1 MAVVVTLTDSQMAVA
16 TKEAERRIEQSRNS
30 TNRTFTGITV
40 TKELN
45 EKVHLLGA
53 VSELAVSLYLKL
65 PWTGKNNFGASD
77 VDGYEVRSTQRK
89 DGKDYY
95 LYVREYDKNAIYI
108 FCVVDGPQVV
118 IAGWATA
125 TDVRTKGRLLYED
138 NQCYGLPR
146 KELYPM
152 ETLR

>member
-1 MAVVVTLTDSQMAVA
+1 MPLVTLTDCQMAVA
-16 TKEAERRIEQSRNS
+16 TKEAERRIESSRNQ

-45 EKVHLLGA
+45 EKIHLLGA
-53 VSELAVSLYLKL
+53 VSELAVSLYLRL
-65 PWTGKNNFGASD
+65 PWTGKGNLGASD
-77 VDGYEVRSTQRK
+77 VDGYEVRSSQRK
-89 DGKDYY
+89 EGKDYY
-95 LYVREYDKNAIYI
+95 LYVREYDKNAVYI

-125 TDVRTKGRLLYED
+125 ADVKTKGRLLYED
-138 NQCYGLPR
+138 NQCYGLLR

>member
-1 MAVVVTLTDSQMAVA
+1 MPLVTLTDCQMAVA
-16 TKEAERRIEQSRNS
+16 TKEAERRIESSRNQ

-45 EKVHLLGA
+45 EKIHLLGA
-53 VSELAVSLYLKL
+53 VSELAVSLYLRL
-65 PWTGKNNFGASD
+65 PWTGKGNLGASD
-77 VDGYEVRSTQRK
+77 VDGYEVRSSQRK
-89 DGKDYY
+89 EGKDYY
-95 LYVREYDKNAIYI
+95 LYVREYDKDAVYI

-125 TDVRTKGRLLYED
+125 ADVRTKGRLLYED
-138 NQCYGLPR
+138 NQCYGLLR
-146 KELYPM
+146 KDLYPM

>member
-1 MAVVVTLTDSQMAVA
+1 MAAVVRLTDSQMAVA
-16 TKEAERRIEQSRNS
+16 IKEAERRIESSRNQ

-45 EKVHLLGA
+45 EKIHVLGA
-53 VSELAVSLYLKL
+53 VSELAVSLYLRL
-65 PWTGKNNFGASD
+65 PWTGKGNLGASD
-77 VDGYEVRSTQRK
+77 VDGYEVRSSQRK
-89 DGKDYY
+89 EGKDYY
-95 LYVREYDKNAIYI
+95 LYVREYDKDAVYI

-146 KELYPM
+146 KDLYPM

>member
-1 MAVVVTLTDSQMAVA
+1 MPLVTLTDCQMAVA
-16 TKEAERRIEQSRNS
+16 TKEAERRIESSRNQ

-45 EKVHLLGA
+45 EKIHLLGA
-53 VSELAVSLYLKL
+53 VSELAVSLYLRL
-65 PWTGKNNFGASD
+65 PWTGKGNLGASD
-77 VDGYEVRSTQRK
+77 VDGYEVRSSQRK
-89 DGKDYY
+89 EGKDYY
-95 LYVREYDKNAIYI
+95 LYVREYDKDAVYI

-125 TDVRTKGRLLYED
+125 ADVRTKGRLLYED

-146 KELYPM
+146 KDLYPM

>member
-1 MAVVVTLTDSQMAVA
+1 MPLVTLTDCQMAVA
-16 TKEAERRIEQSRNS
+16 TKEAERRIESSRNQ

-45 EKVHLLGA
+45 EKIHLLGA
-53 VSELAVSLYLKL
+53 VSELAVSLYLRL
-65 PWTGKNNFGASD
+65 PWTGKGNLGASD
-77 VDGYEVRSTQRK
+77 VDGYEVRSSQRK
-89 DGKDYY
+89 EGKDYY

-138 NQCYGLPR
+138 NQCYGLLR
-146 KELYPM
+146 KDLYPM

>member
-1 MAVVVTLTDSQMAVA
+1 MPLVTLTDCQMAVA
-16 TKEAERRIEQSRNS
+16 TKEAERRIESSRNQ

-45 EKVHLLGA
+45 EKIHLLGA
-53 VSELAVSLYLKL
+53 VSELAVSLYLRL
-65 PWTGKNNFGASD
+65 PWTGKGNLGASD
-77 VDGYEVRSTQRK
+77 VDGYEVRSSQRK
-89 DGKDYY
+89 EGKDYY
-95 LYVREYDKNAIYI
+95 LYVREYDKNAVYI

-125 TDVRTKGRLLYED
+125 ADVRTKGRLLYED
-138 NQCYGLPR
+138 NQCYGLLR
-146 KELYPM
+146 KDLYPM

>member
-1 MAVVVTLTDSQMAVA
+1 MPLVTLTDCQMAVA
-16 TKEAERRIEQSRNS
+16 TKEAERRIESSRNQ

-45 EKVHLLGA
+45 EKIHLLGA
-53 VSELAVSLYLKL
+53 VSELAVSLYLRL
-65 PWTGKNNFGASD
+65 PWTGKGNLGASD
-77 VDGYEVRSTQRK
+77 VDGYEVRSSQRK
-89 DGKDYY
+89 EGKDYY
-95 LYVREYDKNAIYI
+95 LYVREYDKNAVYI

-125 TDVRTKGRLLYED
+125 ADVRTKGRLLYED

-146 KELYPM
+146 KDLYPM

>member
-1 MAVVVTLTDSQMAVA
+1 MAVA
-16 TKEAERRIEQSRNS
+16 VKEAERRIESSRNQ

-45 EKVHLLGA
+45 EKIHVLGA
-53 VSELAVSLYLKL
+53 VSELAVSLYLRL
-65 PWTGKNNFGASD
+65 PWTGKGNLGASD
-77 VDGYEVRSTQRK
+77 VDGYEVRSSQRK
-89 DGKDYY
+89 EGKDYY
-95 LYVREYDKNAIYI
+95 LYVREYDKDAVYIY
-108 FCVVDGPQVV
+108 CVVDGPQVV

-125 TDVRTKGRLLYED
+125 ADVRTKGRLLYED

-152 ETLR
+152 ETLQ

>member
-89 DGKDYY
+89 DGKD
-95 LYVREYDKNAIYI
+95 
-108 FCVVDGPQVV
+108 
-118 IAGWATA
+118 
-125 TDVRTKGRLLYED
+125 
-138 NQCYGLPR
+138 
-146 KELYPM
+146 
-152 ETLR
+152 

>member
-1 MAVVVTLTDSQMAVA
+1 MPLVTLTDSQMAVA
-16 TKEAERRIEQSRNS
+16 TKEAERRIESSRNQ

-45 EKVHLLGA
+45 EKIHVLGA
-53 VSELAVSLYLKL
+53 VSELAVSLYLNL
-65 PWTGKNNFGASD
+65 PWTGKGNLGASD
-77 VDGYEVRSTQRK
+77 VDGYEVRSSQRK
-89 DGKDYY
+89 EGKDYY
-95 LYVREYDKNAIYI
+95 LYVREYDKDAVYI

-125 TDVRTKGRLLYED
+125 ADVRTKGRLLYED

-146 KELYPM
+146 KDLYLM

>member
-1 MAVVVTLTDSQMAVA
+1 MPLVILTDAQMAVA
-16 TKEAERRIEQSRNS
+16 IKEAERRIEQSHSR

-45 EKVHLLGA
+45 EKIHVLGA
-53 VSELAVSLYLKL
+53 VSELAVSLYLRL
-65 PWTGKNNFGASD
+65 PWTGTRYLGASD
-77 VDGYEVRSTQRK
+77 VDGYEVRSSQRK
-89 DGKDYY
+89 KGKDYY
-95 LYVREYDKNAIYI
+95 LYVREYDKDAVYIY
-108 FCVVDGPQVV
+108 CVVDGPQVV

-125 TDVRTKGRLLYED
+125 ADVRTKGRLLYED

-146 KELYPM
+146 QALYPM

>member
-1 MAVVVTLTDSQMAVA
+1 MPLVTLTDSQMAVA
-16 TKEAERRIEQSRNS
+16 TKEAERRIESSRNQ

-45 EKVHLLGA
+45 EKIHVLGA
-53 VSELAVSLYLKL
+53 VSELAVSLYLRL
-65 PWTGKNNFGASD
+65 PWTGKGNLGASD
-77 VDGYEVRSTQRK
+77 VDGYEVRSSQRK
-89 DGKDYY
+89 EGKDYY
-95 LYVREYDKNAIYI
+95 LYVREYDKNAVYI
-108 FCVVDGPQVV
+108 FCVVDGSQVV

-125 TDVRTKGRLLYED
+125 ADVRTKGRLLYED

-146 KELYPM
+146 KDLYPM

>member
-1 MAVVVTLTDSQMAVA
+1 MPLVTLTDSQMAVA
-16 TKEAERRIEQSRNS
+16 TKEAERRIESSRNQ

-45 EKVHLLGA
+45 EKIHVLGA
-53 VSELAVSLYLKL
+53 VSELAVSLYLHL
-65 PWTGKNNFGASD
+65 PWTGKGNLGASD
-77 VDGYEVRSTQRK
+77 VDGYEVRSSQRK
-89 DGKDYY
+89 EGKDYY
-95 LYVREYDKNAIYI
+95 LYVREYDKNAVYI

-125 TDVRTKGRLLYED
+125 ADVRTKGRLLYED

-146 KELYPM
+146 KDLYPM

>member
-1 MAVVVTLTDSQMAVA
+1 MAAVVRLTDSQMAVA
-16 TKEAERRIEQSRNS
+16 IKEAERRIESSRNQ

-45 EKVHLLGA
+45 EKIHVLGA
-53 VSELAVSLYLKL
+53 VSELAVSLYLRL
-65 PWTGKNNFGASD
+65 PWTGKGNLGASD
-77 VDGYEVRSTQRK
+77 VDGYEVRSSQRK
-89 DGKDYY
+89 EGKDYY
-95 LYVREYDKNAIYI
+95 LYVREYDKDAVYI

-125 TDVRTKGRLLYED
+125 ADVRTKGRLLYED
-138 NQCYGLPR
+138 NQCYGLLR
-146 KELYPM
+146 KDLYPM

>member
-1 MAVVVTLTDSQMAVA
+1 MPLVTLTDSQMAVA
-16 TKEAERRIEQSRNS
+16 TKEAERRIESSRNQ

-45 EKVHLLGA
+45 EKIHLLGA
-53 VSELAVSLYLKL
+53 VSELAVSLYLRL
-65 PWTGKNNFGASD
+65 PWTGKGNLGASD
-77 VDGYEVRSTQRK
+77 VDGYEVRSSQRK

-95 LYVREYDKNAIYI
+95 LYIREYDKNAVYI

-125 TDVRTKGRLLYED
+125 ADVRTKGRLLYED

-146 KELYPM
+146 KDLYPM

>member
-16 TKEAERRIEQSRNS
+16 VKEAERRIEQSSNR

-53 VSELAVSLYLKL
+53 TSELAVSLYLKL
-65 PWTGKNNFGASD
+65 PWTGQHHLGASD
-77 VDGYEVRSTQRK
+77 VDGYEVRSSQRK
-89 DGKDYY
+89 EGKDYY

-125 TDVRTKGRLLYED
+125 ADVRTKGRLLYED

-146 KELYPM
+146 KDLYPM

>member
-1 MAVVVTLTDSQMAVA
+1 MPLVTLTDSQMAVA
-16 TKEAERRIEQSRNS
+16 TKEAERRIESSRNQ

-53 VSELAVSLYLKL
+53 TSELAVSLYLKL
-65 PWTGKNNFGASD
+65 PWTGQHHLGASD
-77 VDGYEVRSTQRK
+77 VDGYEVRSSQRK
-89 DGKDYY
+89 EGKDYY
-95 LYVREYDKNAIYI
+95 LYVREYDKDAVYI

-125 TDVRTKGRLLYED
+125 ADVRTKGRLLYED

-146 KELYPM
+146 KNLYPM

>member
-1 MAVVVTLTDSQMAVA
+1 MAVA
-16 TKEAERRIEQSRNS
+16 TKEAERRIESSRNQ

-45 EKVHLLGA
+45 EKIHLLGA
-53 VSELAVSLYLKL
+53 VSELAVSLYLRL
-65 PWTGKNNFGASD
+65 PWTGKGNLGASD
-77 VDGYEVRSTQRK
+77 VDGYEVRSSQRK
-89 DGKDYY
+89 EGKDYY
-95 LYVREYDKNAIYI
+95 LYVREYDKNAVYI

-125 TDVRTKGRLLYED
+125 ADVRTKGRLLYED
-138 NQCYGLPR
+138 NQCYGLLR
-146 KELYPM
+146 KDLYPM

>member
-1 MAVVVTLTDSQMAVA
+1 MPLVTLTDSQLAVA
-16 TKEAERRIEQSRNS
+16 TKEAERRIESSRNQ

-45 EKVHLLGA
+45 EKIHVLGA
-53 VSELAVSLYLKL
+53 VSELAVSLYLRL
-65 PWTGKNNFGASD
+65 PWTGKGNLGASD
-77 VDGYEVRSTQRK
+77 VDGYEVRSSQRK
-89 DGKDYY
+89 EGKDYY
-95 LYVREYDKNAIYI
+95 LYVREYDKDAVYI

-125 TDVRTKGRLLYED
+125 ADVRTKGRLLYED

-146 KELYPM
+146 KDLYPM

>member
-1 MAVVVTLTDSQMAVA
+1 MPLVTLTDSQMAVA
-16 TKEAERRIEQSRNS
+16 TKEAERRIESSRNQ

-45 EKVHLLGA
+45 EKIHVLGA
-53 VSELAVSLYLKL
+53 VSELAVSLYLRL
-65 PWTGKNNFGASD
+65 PWTGKGNLGASD
-77 VDGYEVRSTQRK
+77 VDGYEVRSSQRK
-89 DGKDYY
+89 EGKDYY
-95 LYVREYDKNAIYI
+95 LYVREYDKNAVYI

-125 TDVRTKGRLLYED
+125 ADVRTKGRLLYED

-146 KELYPM
+146 KDLYPM

>member
-1 MAVVVTLTDSQMAVA
+1 MPLVTLTDSQMTVA
-16 TKEAERRIEQSRNS
+16 TKEAERRIESSRNQ

-45 EKVHLLGA
+45 EKIHLLGA
-53 VSELAVSLYLKL
+53 VSELAVSLYLRL
-65 PWTGKNNFGASD
+65 PWTGKGNLGASD
-77 VDGYEVRSTQRK
+77 VDGYEVHSSQRK
-89 DGKDYY
+89 EGKDYY
-95 LYVREYDKNAIYI
+95 LYVREYDKNAVYI

-125 TDVRTKGRLLYED
+125 ADVRTKGRLLYEN

-146 KELYPM
+146 KDLYPM